1 MAQANVLVVEDDDAI
16 RRLLIDCLEEH
27 SCLVDGAR
35 DGRDALHQIS
45 TKRYAVI
52 VLDVIMPF
60 MSGIDFLDSLQAL
73 LTDPS
78 LDTLDRPPAVI
89 IVTAVP
95 SETIPAGEIQ
105 QRFPTIVRDV
115 LRKPVDVTALATRVE
130 SLLI

>member
-1 MAQANVLVVEDDDAI
+1 MAQGNVLVVEDDDAI
-16 RRLLIDCLEEH
+16 RRLLIDCLQEH

-35 DGRDALHQIS
+35 DGRDALHRIT

-78 LDTLDRPPAVI
+78 LTTIDRPPAVLV
-89 IVTAVP
+89 VTAIPCEV
-95 SETIPAGEIQ
+95 IPAGEIQ
-105 QRFPTIVRDV
+105 QRFPTIVHDV
-115 LRKPVDVTALATRVE
+115 FRKPIDVTALATKVE
-130 SLLI
+130 SLL